1 MPEPDLRSPDHGG
14 FASRPRLP
22 CAPRSMH
29 SAFRPSAMQCRL
41 TSSNLHKMDYAEGK
55 GVTARCGRGVVHGS
69 PSQQL
74 PTRELRIGDVHRPV
88 GDSLH
93 LDERLSFFLPL
104 RRTLASISGGIF
116 RESAVVWRISAALK
130 RGREREVGGEGRGKR
145 SERVEHTESKVERS

>member
-1 MPEPDLRSPDHGG
+1 MRTSGRVAECQSPTCDRQITAGSHLGRG
-14 FASRPRLP
+14 YRVHQGPCTQPSVPPR
-22 CAPRSMH
+22 CG
-29 SAFRPSAMQCRL
+29 RL

-116 RESAVVWRISAALK
+116 RESTSGAVRPLSGVSLR
-130 RGREREVGGEGRGKR
+130 R
-145 SERVEHTESKVERS
+145 